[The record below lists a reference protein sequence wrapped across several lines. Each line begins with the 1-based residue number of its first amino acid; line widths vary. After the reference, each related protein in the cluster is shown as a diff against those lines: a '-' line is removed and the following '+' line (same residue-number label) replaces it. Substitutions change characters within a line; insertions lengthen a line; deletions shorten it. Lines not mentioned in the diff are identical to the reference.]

1 MTTLEFLAD
10 LQRRQVRVWV
20 ENNNV
25 RCRGPR
31 EVLTADLRDQL
42 ASRKMDILTLFG
54 GGDAAPRAS
63 TVTPVRIA
71 REGALPLSFSQERLW
86 FLHQMTPQNAA
97 YNIVSSVRFART
109 IQVDAL
115 RRSVDELVQRHEALR
130 TVFVTRDGEPVLQIL
145 PPAATALPVID
156 LAGRPEDER
165 RPELERIRAEHAGA
179 PFDLEHGPLIRV
191 VLVKLGDRDYELL
204 LAVHHIVSDR
214 WSVGVIANELQAL
227 YDRFAGGAAPPLPE
241 LPVQYV
247 DFAAWQRQ
255 HLASGVMETQLAY
268 WRQHLAGLSDLDL
281 PTDRPRP
288 SEQTYAGAWESRSL
302 GEVGELVAAAARQN
316 GMTPFMIML
325 AGFSALLHRY
335 SAQSDIAVGTPIS
348 GRTNQLFEGVV
359 GCFLNMLVLRTD
371 LSGEPSFGDLLRRV
385 RAVALDAYDHADV
398 PFEKLVADLQPR
410 RDTSRSPLFQVALS
424 FQSAPKAVEMPVDV
438 VSTASGGTLFDLT
451 LFVTDIAG
459 QLTLTAEYNTDLFDR
474 VTIARMLGHL
484 ETLLRTGLQEPTR
497 RLSDLPILTADEQ
510 RQLVAWN
517 ATSTRFDGPSSVH
530 GVIAAQAA
538 RTPDAI
544 AVTCG
549 TESLTYR
556 ELDSR
561 STRLARH
568 LRHLG
573 VGAEAPVGI
582 CVDRSAGMFVGLLGI
597 LKAGA
602 AYVPLDPAYPIERL
616 ALMLDDAGVQI
627 VVSQS
632 RLVDRL
638 PSGERRVVCLDR
650 DWAAIADHADAP
662 LDLTAGGESLAYIIY
677 TSGSTGRP
685 KGVQVPHRAVVNF
698 LSTMACAPGLSAS
711 DVLVA
716 VTTLSFDIA
725 GLELYL
731 PLTVGAH
738 VVVAAGEQ
746 VTDGGELRALLSAC
760 GATAMQ
766 ATPATWRLLLEAG
779 WSGPG
784 VKMMCGGEAL
794 PRDLAT
800 ELLDKGEL
808 WNLYGPTETTIWS
821 CAERV
826 GADSTVSI
834 GRPIANTQVYV
845 LDPNFSPV
853 PAGVPGEL
861 YIAGDGLARGYRGRP
876 DLTAERFVPN
886 PFGREGDR
894 MYRTGDL
901 ARYLPDGRLEC
912 LGRLDHQVKVRG
924 FRIELGEVEAVL
936 AAHDRVKEVVVVADE
951 LSPGDRRLVAYIVCR
966 GSGSVTASDLRRF
979 ARVRLPDYMVPSFF
993 VMLER
998 IPLLPNGKV
1007 DRRSLPGPFQAAGGV
1022 QRTPPRTAT
1031 ERRIADIWQRILGVA
1046 AVSVEDNFFDIGGHS
1061 LLSMRVVAAIEQELG
1076 CRLSPRVMF
1085 LESLRQIAAQCDR
1098 QVDASAA
1105 ILVGDDAAA
1114 GF

>member
-31 EVLTADLRDQL
+31 EALTPELRDQL
-42 ASRKMDILTLFG
+42 ASRKMDILSLIG
-54 GGDAAPRAS
+54 AGDTGPRPS
-63 TVTPVRIA
+63 TTTPARIA
-71 REGALPLSFSQERLW
+71 RDGALPMSFSQERLW
-86 FLHQMTPQNAA
+86 FLHQMTPQSAA
-97 YNIVSSVRFART
+97 YNIVASVRFSRA
-109 IQVDAL
+109 IQIDAL
-115 RRSVDELVQRHEALR
+115 RRSLDELVQRHETLR

-145 PPAATALPVID
+145 PPAATALPVVD
-156 LAGRPEDER
+156 LAGRSDVER
-165 RPELERIRAEHAGA
+165 RHEADRIRAEHAAA
-179 PFDLEHGPLIRV
+179 PFDLEHGPLMRV
-191 VLVKLGDRDYELL
+191 VLIRLGEREYELL

-214 WSVGVIANELQAL
+214 WSVGVIANELQAM
-227 YDRFAGGAAPPLPE
+227 YDRFAGGSTPPLPE
-241 LPVQYV
+241 LPLQYV

-255 HLASGVMETQLAY
+255 HLASGVMEAQLGY
-268 WRQHLAGLSDLDL
+268 WRQQLAGLSDLDL

-288 SEQTYAGAWESRSL
+288 SEQTYVGAWESRQL
-302 GEVGELVAAAARQN
+302 GAVGDLVAAAARQY
-316 GMTPFMIML
+316 GLTPFMIML

-335 SAQSDIAVGTPIS
+335 SAQNDIAIGTPIS

-371 LSGEPSFGDLLRRV
+371 LSGDPGFGELLRRV
-385 RAVALDAYDHADV
+385 RSVALDAYDHADV

-451 LFVTDIAG
+451 LFVTEIAG
-459 QLTLTAEYNTDLFDR
+459 QLTLTAEYNVDLFDR
-474 VTIARMLGHL
+474 STIARMLGHL
-484 ETLLRTGLQEPTR
+484 ETLLRVALEEPSR
-497 RLSDLPILTADEQ
+497 RLSELPVLTAAE
-510 RQLVAWN
+510 RTQLADWN
-517 ATSTRFDGPSSVH
+517 ATDARFDGPSTVH
-530 GVIAAQAA
+530 AMIADQAA
-538 RTPDAI
+538 RTPDAV
-544 AVTCG
+544 AVTDG
-549 TESLTYR
+549 AESLTYR
-556 ELDSR
+556 ELDRR
-561 STRLARH
+561 SNQLARH
-568 LRHLG
+568 LRELG
-573 VGAEAPVGI
+573 VAAEAPVGI
-582 CVDRSAGMFVGLLGI
+582 CVDRSVGMFVGLLGI

-616 ALMLDDAGVQI
+616 ALMLDDAGVEI
-627 VVSQS
+627 VVSQA
-632 RLVDRL
+632 RLLDRL
-638 PSGERRVVCLDR
+638 PSRERRVVCLDR
-650 DWAAIADHADAP
+650 DWPAIARQDDGL
-662 LDLTAGGESLAYIIY
+662 LDVAVAGESLAYVIY

-698 LSTMACAPGLSAS
+698 LNTMACAPGVSAG

-731 PLTVGAH
+731 PLTRGAQ

-746 VTDGGELRALLSAC
+746 VTDGRELRTLLSSS

-779 WSGPG
+779 WTGPG

-821 CAERV
+821 CAEHVR
-826 GADSTVSI
+826 AESTVSI

-845 LDPNFSPV
+845 LDARFSPL

-861 YIAGDGLARGYRGRP
+861 YIAGDGVARGYRGRP

-886 PFGREGDR
+886 PFGRAGDR

-936 AAHDRVKEVVVVADE
+936 AAHDRVREVVVVADE

-966 GSGSVTASDLRRF
+966 GGGSVTASDLRRF

-1022 QRTPPRTAT
+1022 QRTPPRTPT
-1031 ERRIADIWQRILGVA
+1031 ERRIADIWQRVLGVA

-1098 QVDASAA
+1098 QIDASAA
-1105 ILVGDDAAA
+1105 ILVGDDAVA